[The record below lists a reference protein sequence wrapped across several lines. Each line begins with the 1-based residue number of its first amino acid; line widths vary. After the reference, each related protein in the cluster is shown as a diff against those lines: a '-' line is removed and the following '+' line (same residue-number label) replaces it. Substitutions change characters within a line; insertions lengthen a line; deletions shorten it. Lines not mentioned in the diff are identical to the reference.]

1 MSSINGVRNLRI
13 LNFSKKAT
21 ILKNLKKWG
30 RKCGLAPP
38 FIHTTAYLLKELI
51 AHSKYLI
58 PLLYLLN
65 DCISAK
71 STP

>member
-38 FIHTTAYLLKELI
+38 FIHTTAHLLKGPI

-58 PLLYLLN
+58 PLLNLLN